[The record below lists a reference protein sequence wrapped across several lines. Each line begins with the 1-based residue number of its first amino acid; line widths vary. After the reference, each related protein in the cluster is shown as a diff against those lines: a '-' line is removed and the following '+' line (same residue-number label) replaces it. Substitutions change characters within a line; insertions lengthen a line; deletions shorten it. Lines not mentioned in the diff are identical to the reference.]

1 MTDIEICNNTKYLPI
16 KEIANKLNLADDN
29 LILYGNDKAK
39 VKKEISS
46 KKGKLI
52 LVTAMNPTP
61 YGEGKTTVS
70 IGLADAFSS
79 LGDKV
84 SLALRQ
90 PSLGPVFGLKGGA
103 TGGGYSQVV
112 PMTDINLHFTGD
124 FHAITSC
131 NNLVSAAI
139 YNHIEQG
146 NSLGFSKIL
155 FKRAVDMNDR
165 SLRNITLTCN
175 KKEYNDSYAITSASE
190 IMTLFC
196 LASSLDDLKKRLGN
210 LLLGLDKDG
219 NPITAHDLKLEG
231 ALTVLLKDAFL
242 PNLVQ
247 TLEGTPAF
255 IHGGPFA
262 NIAHGCS
269 SVTSIKLALSLSD
282 YVITEAGF
290 GADLGAEKFFNIKCR
305 TAGINPNLAVCVATI
320 KALKYHGGVSKEN
333 LKEENIEALKEGT
346 KNLLKHIDNIR
357 NKFNIPVIVG
367 INKYNQDTDKEIE
380 TLENELKKEN
390 VEMSLIDSW
399 NKGGEGAIDL
409 AKKVVRAVN
418 NDNKLKNTYSLDE
431 RIKDKIKKVAQE
443 IYGAKDVE
451 FSQEALQKMIKIE
464 EMGYGKLPICIAK
477 TQYSLSDDSK
487 KLKIDKPFNITIRDV
502 ELKAGAGFVV
512 ALAGK
517 IYTMPG
523 LPRTPAAEQ
532 IGVDS
537 NGNIFGIF

>member
-1 MTDIEICNNTKYLPI
+1 MTDIEICNNIKYLPI
-16 KEIANKLNLADDN
+16 KEIANKLNLTDDN

-39 VKKEISS
+39 VKKEIGS

-52 LVTAMNPTP
+52 LVTAMSPTP

-165 SLRNITLTCN
+165 SLRDITLTCN
-175 KKEYNDSYAITSASE
+175 KKEYSDSYAITSASE

-231 ALTVLLKDAFL
+231 ALTALLKDAFL

-269 SVTSIKLALSLSD
+269 SVISIKLALSLSD

-290 GADLGAEKFFNIKCR
+290 GADLGAEKFM
-305 TAGINPNLAVCVATI
+305 NLFCN
-320 KALKYHGGVSKEN
+320 VSKEKPSAVVLVVTIRSILHHGN
-333 LKEENIEALKEGT
+333 DDFKKGLSNIDAHLEHLS
-346 KNLLKHIDNIR
+346 NY
-357 NKFNIPVIVG
+357 NIPIVVCCNHFNDDKDEFIDELRDYIESKGYSFAVTDSYTEGG
-367 INKYNQDTDKEIE
+367 I
-380 TLENELKKEN
+380 
-390 VEMSLIDSW
+390 
-399 NKGGEGAIDL
+399 GAIDL
-409 AKKVVRAVN
+409 ANKVKSLVNKETLFTPLLTDDMTITKKLEILGEKVYHAKKI
-418 NDNKLKNTYSLDE
+418 DYTTKALEKLKLINKLNLEY
-431 RIKDKIKKVAQE
+431 
-443 IYGAKDVE
+443 
-451 FSQEALQKMIKIE
+451 
-464 EMGYGKLPICIAK
+464 LPICVAK
-477 TQYSLSDDSK
+477 TQYSISDDAK
-487 KLKIDKPFNITIRDV
+487 KLGFPKDNDLTVQDIVINQ
-502 ELKAGAGFVV
+502 GAGFITI
-512 ALAGK
+512 LLGK
-517 IYTMPG
+517 IVTMPG
-523 LPRTPAAEQ
+523 LPKNPNYEKIDVVDNQ
-532 IGVDS
+532 I
-537 NGNIFGIF
+537 IGIF